1 MYRRYI
7 PLGIL
12 LKLAFLFFIGSVSGW
27 VLELF
32 FRRFACRSNT
42 EHKWINPGFCT
53 GPYLP
58 LYGVGLCILY
68 LIASLEKYK
77 FTGNAAMNKILLFIA
92 MAVLMTALEY
102 VAGIISLKVSNVRL
116 WDYSDEKW
124 NIKGI
129 ICPKFS
135 LCWALL
141 GGFYYFFLHPAVKT
155 GVHWLSNNLAFS
167 FFIGFFFG
175 VFIIDLCKSF
185 RLVAKLKEY
194 ADENDLIIRYEQIK
208 LQIRKSSEKSRK
220 KYRFFRPF
228 SSDKPLLEH
237 IRDISG
243 TLEKKIRKQ

>member
-1 MYRRYI
+1 M
-7 PLGIL
+7 GIL

-32 FRRFACRSNT
+32 FRRFACKENT

-68 LIASLEKYK
+68 LIASSEQFIKS
-77 FTGNAAMNKILLFIA
+77 GNSAVHKILLFIL
-92 MAVLMTALEY
+92 MAALMTLLEY
-102 VAGIISLKVSNVRL
+102 IAGLISLKVSSVRL
-116 WDYSDEKW
+116 WDYSNEKW

-141 GGFYYFFLHPAVKT
+141 GGFYYFALHP
-155 GVHWLSNNLAFS
+155 GINLCVHWLSQNLAFS
-167 FFIGFFFG
+167 FFIGLFFG
-175 VFIIDLCKSF
+175 FFIIDLCKSF
-185 RLVAKLKEY
+185 SLVAKLKKY
-194 ADENDLIIRYEQIK
+194 ADENNLIIRYEQIK
-208 LQIRKSSEKSRK
+208 LQIRKSSEKSFE

-228 SSDKPLLEH
+228 SSTKPIFEH
-237 IRDISG
+237 IKDISE
-243 TLEKKIRKQ
+243 TLEKKYRKK